1 MINLHVIVVS
11 IRQKNRNKTDKNAHS
26 LQKWRMIWEYTLN
39 VFSSLYTDRMV
50 RWWHDDPPVYNIVK
64 IRGKIKE
71 KLKIYI
77 YTHYKSSGE
86 SGNISQI
93 CSPTCGKIQA

>member
-1 MINLHVIVVS
+1 
-11 IRQKNRNKTDKNAHS
+11 
-26 LQKWRMIWEYTLN
+26 
-39 VFSSLYTDRMV
+39 MV

-64 IRGKIKE
+64 MRGKIEE
-71 KLKIYI
+71 KLKKYI

-93 CSPTCGKIQA
+93 CSPTCGKI